1 MRPLDFN
8 YSQKFARPGPKTCH
22 TWKLRSVRPW
32 KKIWEVWNPGPQN
45 LLLNIKQE
53 FYSMFSRVDVE
64 QFFSDGNLYFQKRSL
79 ARRRRQNFLN
89 PTWKKPN
96 LWVIQAKNP
105 TFQDFPGFHRC
116 VSCNKPQ
123 FSRICKKKV
132 ALSRIFQDSRIF
144 QEAGNPGID
153 SEL

>member
-1 MRPLDFN
+1 M
-8 YSQKFARPGPKTCH
+8 
-22 TWKLRSVRPW
+22 
-32 KKIWEVWNPGPQN
+32 
-45 LLLNIKQE
+45 LLNIKQE
-53 FYSMFSRVDVE
+53 LIQCFLGWMSNNFFWWYS
-64 QFFSDGNLYFQKRSL
+64 QKRSL

-144 QEAGNPGID
+144 QEPGNPVNVNIWTLKKKKKNFCQKVFCKANFCHFCDDVWFNASNLGIVKTQKFG
-153 SEL
+153 